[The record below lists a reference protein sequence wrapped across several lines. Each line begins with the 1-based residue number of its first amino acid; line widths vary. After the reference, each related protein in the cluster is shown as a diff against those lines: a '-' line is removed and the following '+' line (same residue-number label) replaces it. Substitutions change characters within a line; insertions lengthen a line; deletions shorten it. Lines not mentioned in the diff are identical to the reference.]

1 MTGHKHGLSVGI
13 LLSTLALGGLPP
25 ARADSKPNEGAP
37 GAPPA
42 AISAPKA
49 PAARGVAPADL
60 EVLKALH
67 ANSQIDIK
75 VGKMAKDRAG
85 SEVVKSFAAKMVS
98 DHGMVEKKLAKFLSN
113 RGLRIASLGAV
124 ATAVPA
130 AVVAYKDKT
139 GAAYDHAFTSQMTDD
154 YQALIAL
161 VEKAS
166 KDTADDAFRSLLG
179 QLLPTLRVLEATGRV
194 LSDRKDSP

>member
-13 LLSTLALGGLPP
+13 LIATLTLWGLPP
-25 ARADSKPNEGAP
+25 ARADSKPNDA
-37 GAPPA
+37 APA
-42 AISAPKA
+42 APTAATSAPKA
-49 PAARGVAPADL
+49 PAAHGVAPADL

-67 ANSQIDIK
+67 ASSQIDIK

-85 SEVVKSFAAKMVS
+85 SEMVKSFAAKMVS
-98 DHGMVEKKLAKFLSN
+98 DHGMVEKKIAKFLSN
-113 RGLRIASLGAV
+113 RGLRVASLGAV
-124 ATAVPA
+124 ASALPPA
-130 AVVAYKDKT
+130 LVAYKDKT

-179 QLLPTLRVLEATGRV
+179 QLLPALRVLEATGRV
-194 LSDRKDSP
+194 LSDRKDPP